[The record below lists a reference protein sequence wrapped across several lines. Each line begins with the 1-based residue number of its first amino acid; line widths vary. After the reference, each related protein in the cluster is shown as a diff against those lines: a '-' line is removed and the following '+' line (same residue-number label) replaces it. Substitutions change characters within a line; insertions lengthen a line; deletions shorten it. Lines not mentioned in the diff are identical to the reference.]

1 MTVVAHHQGP
11 RTDRRPYIGVRA
23 LLTYAR
29 FVLEPNLDR
38 SAGSRAEQDFFQQAA
53 KVFLKA
59 ASAAGSLFG

>member
-1 MTVVAHHQGP
+1 VG
-11 RTDRRPYIGVRA
+11 A